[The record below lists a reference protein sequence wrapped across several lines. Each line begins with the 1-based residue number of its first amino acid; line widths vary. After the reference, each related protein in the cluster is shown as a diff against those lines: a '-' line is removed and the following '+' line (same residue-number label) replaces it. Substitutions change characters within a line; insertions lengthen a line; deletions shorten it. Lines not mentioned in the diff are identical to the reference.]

1 MAEVETGEGARAAGA
16 GGAAAAGAEAGAG
29 EAAGSAPPPA
39 RKRRPRSKLASAG
52 KAVAKAEALSAA
64 GAEAMAELA
73 KLQRSMGQLVQGLSA
88 MLDTQVAHEELLRAI
103 LKAATAPTDPEREL
117 SGLLEQIALRLDEV
131 RGETRAVRAG
141 MDRLPGAIGAAMGE
155 QLASALAA
163 VR

>member
-1 MAEVETGEGARAAGA
+1 
-16 GGAAAAGAEAGAG
+16 
-29 EAAGSAPPPA
+29 
-39 RKRRPRSKLASAG
+39 
-52 KAVAKAEALSAA
+52 
-64 GAEAMAELA
+64 MAELA

-88 MLDTQVAHEELLRAI
+88 MLDTQAAHEELLRAI

-117 SGLLEQIALRLDEV
+117 SGLLEQIVLRLDEV